1 MISRH
6 ELYTINEVPG
16 KTVVKVL
23 GYVKGSTVQTK
34 NIGKDFMAAL
44 KTLVGG
50 EITGYTDMMNEARQI
65 PTERLLQDAEE
76 LGANAVVGF
85 RLQTSQVMSG
95 AAEIIAYGTA
105 VVLD

>member
-6 ELYTINEVPG
+6 DLYTINEVPG
-16 KTVVKVL
+16 KKVVKVL
-23 GYVKGSTVQTK
+23 GYVKGSTVQTRHV
-34 NIGKDFMAAL
+34 GKDILASF

-50 EITGYTDMMNEARQI
+50 EILSYTEMMDDARKI
-65 PTERLLQDAEE
+65 ATERLILDAEE
-76 LGANAVVGF
+76 LGATAVVGF
-85 RLQTSQVMSG
+85 RLQTSQVMQG